1 MNGYNN
7 FKIRTQLD
15 GTNSRESK
23 INDAKH
29 ILSLSSKM
37 TRHIVIQCTDGYLES
52 IHI

>member
-23 INDAKH
+23 INDAKPYTF
-29 ILSLSSKM
+29 IGVQK
-37 TRHIVIQCTDGYLES
+37 
-52 IHI
+52 